1 MIGQMRQMNP
11 NQPYTSMQANQVSV
25 FFFSSAFCVFIFWHT
40 KCLFL
45 NLNIAGSLHTIS
57 QGYTTFGTHMGM
69 QQQHPQ
75 GSGIVPSSYGNQ
87 NFQGSHPGANPAMVD
102 RSSSANAAKAQWLCS
117 PAGAKLYTQHPEHTE
132 VSTYL
137 EKSTSF
143 ALFKWWYH
151 IGLFL

>member
-102 RSSSANAAKAQWLCS
+102 PLRQMQPRPSGYVHQQAPNYTHNIQNTQRSVHIWKNQQALLCS
-117 PAGAKLYTQHPEHTE
+117 
-132 VSTYL
+132 SDD
-137 EKSTSF
+137 
-143 ALFKWWYH
+143 
-151 IGLFL
+151 II